1 MFFRDPFKLVPVAD
15 LAEISDKFTRN
26 EIATS
31 NEIRQVIGW
40 KPSADPKA
48 DELRNS
54 NLSEPGGGSITDA
67 TSGDGTEASD
77 TSDYDALVDEVLDSI
92 SAQIDDII
100 GNYTS
105 GDDKEGDDF

>member
-1 MFFRDPFKLVPVAD
+1 MPVAD

-54 NLSEPGGGSITDA
+54 NLSEPNVSGGSATDM
-67 TSGDGTEASD
+67 TNGNETEPSD
-77 TSDYDALVDEVLDSI
+77 TSDYDALVNEVLDSI

-100 GNYTS
+100 SNYTS
-105 GDDKEGDDF
+105 GEGDDS